1 MITQRIQKLQG
12 HADWLLS
19 AFLGLRLN
27 YGLLKPILGDL
38 EDGVPQPPPRVLYN
52 GLAAIRTTLF
62 RSCVLDLVRLAWDDD
77 SRAASAANLMK
88 ALQEPEVIHWVV
100 ESQATSHIETR
111 DGGDERVGRHLARIE
126 ESNAEVRRRHVRQ
139 LLEALNDAWSRLEA
153 MPSKKHFIAMRDKHI
168 AHLEV
173 RLTAAGYEPLDIGTL
188 GVRRRDLAAG
198 IVAMEE
204 ITRLL
209 NAALR
214 DSDFLM
220 ARTTQMFD
228 SHGERFW
235 MALQK

>member
-77 SRAASAANLMK
+77 SRAPSAANLMK

-100 ESQATSHIETR
+100 ESQATSHIETHG
-111 DGGDERVGRHLARIE
+111 DDERGARHLARIE
-126 ESNAEVRRRHVRQ
+126 ESNAEVRRHHVRQ
-139 LLEALNDAWSRLEA
+139 FLEALNDAWSRLEA
-153 MPSKKHFIAMRDKHI
+153 MPSKKHFITMRDKHI

-188 GVRRRDLAAG
+188 GVRRRDLAAAVG
-198 IVAMEE
+198 AMEE
-204 ITRLL
+204 ITQLL
-209 NAALR
+209 NRALR

-220 ARTTQMFD
+220 ERTTQMFD